1 VTEFILGAASAVIAA
16 LFATSIGGWLDRI
29 SRSILNRATRRLP
42 ERYVEEF
49 SADFNSIA
57 TTQRRFFFAIG
68 ILRASRRI
76 REAASTRTEE
86 HSDADPAQFGRRYWV
101 LAVVP
106 IALATGATAVG
117 LLVVFLRQDIT
128 INTYLLVGTTLI
140 SVILSLSIAFLSTRT
155 LNRQRRSERH
165 N

>member
-1 VTEFILGAASAVIAA
+1 MTEFILGAASAVIAA

-42 ERYVEEF
+42 ERYAEEF
-49 SADFNSIA
+49 SAEFNSIA

-76 REAASTRTEE
+76 REAVSTGTE
-86 HSDADPAQFGRRYWV
+86 DRGADPAQFGRRYWV

-117 LLVVFLRQDIT
+117 LLVVFLGQDID
-128 INTYLLVGTTLI
+128 IDKYVLVATTLI
-140 SVILSLSIAFLSTRT
+140 SVILSLSIAFFSTRT
-155 LNRQRRSERH
+155 LNRQRRSGR
-165 N
+165 NT